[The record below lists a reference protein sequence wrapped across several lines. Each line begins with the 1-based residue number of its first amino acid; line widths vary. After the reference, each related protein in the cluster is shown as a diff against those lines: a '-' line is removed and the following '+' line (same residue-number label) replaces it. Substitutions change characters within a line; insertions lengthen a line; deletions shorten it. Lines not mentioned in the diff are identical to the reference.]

1 MASFRPP
8 GCKVVQGIVCDVAM
22 FIGVVR
28 KYAQM
33 ID

>member
-1 MASFRPP
+1 MASFRPL

-22 FIGVVR
+22 FIDVR

>member
-22 FIGVVR
+22 FIGVS